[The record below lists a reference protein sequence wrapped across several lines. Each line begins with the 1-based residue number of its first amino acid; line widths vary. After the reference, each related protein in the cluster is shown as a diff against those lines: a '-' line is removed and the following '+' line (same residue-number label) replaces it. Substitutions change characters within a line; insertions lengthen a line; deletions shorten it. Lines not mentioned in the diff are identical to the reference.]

1 MKWFNQKPAD
11 TADPP
16 TLTPTSGTCWQ
27 PLAEELRLEPSERA
41 LLHQFIH
48 SDEFKVVVKLMNYVC
63 YEATKAA
70 IAVDPANRAEVLSR
84 QLEARTRNQ
93 FCFRFLAL
101 IRQWAG
107 IEGVQS
113 AEANPSEKNDAR
125 INRNAGIHITS
136 RADRSN

>member
-1 MKWFNQKPAD
+1 MKWFTKNLLPVELPSV
-11 TADPP
+11 PP
-16 TLTPTSGTCWQ
+16 SSGRDWQ
-27 PLAEELRLEPSERA
+27 PLAEELRLDASERA

-48 SDEFKVVVKLMNYVC
+48 SDEFKVVVKLMNYIC

>member
-1 MKWFNQKPAD
+1 MKWFTKNLLPVELPSM
-11 TADPP
+11 PP
-16 TLTPTSGTCWQ
+16 SSGRDWQ
-27 PLAEELRLEPSERA
+27 PLAEELRLDASERA

-70 IAVDPANRAEVLSR
+70 IAVDPAHHAEVLSR

>member
-1 MKWFNQKPAD
+1 MKWFSRKPVEVASV
-11 TADPP
+11 PP
-16 TLTPTSGTCWQ
+16 STGRDWQ
-27 PLAEELRLEPSERA
+27 PLAEELRLDSSERA
-41 LLHQFIH
+41 LLHHFIH
-48 SDEFKVVVKLMNYVC
+48 SDEFKVAVKLMNYVC

-125 INRNAGIHITS
+125 TNRSPGIHITN
-136 RADRSN
+136 RTDRNN